1 MSWQASARVE
11 GPDPKR
17 EMAFAG
23 QLEARR
29 PDGTPPRIS
38 TGEIEAME
46 ARPFHMTASTPKG
59 GSERPGIRARIEGRR
74 RKRRSIPL
82 TTNRERN
89 REDALFRRFSAR

>member
-1 MSWQASARVE
+1 MSWRASARVE
-11 GPDPKR
+11 GSDPER

-46 ARPFHMTASTPKG
+46 ARPFHMTASTPMGSAERLEYERGSKNG
-59 GSERPGIRARIEGRR
+59 GANAV
-74 RKRRSIPL
+74 RSP
-82 TTNRERN
+82 
-89 REDALFRRFSAR
+89 

>member
-11 GPDPKR
+11 GPDPDR

-46 ARPFHMTASTPKG
+46 ARPFLMTVSTPKG
-59 GSERPGIRARIEGRR
+59 SAERLEYERGSKDGGANPVL
-74 RKRRSIPL
+74 SP
-82 TTNRERN
+82 
-89 REDALFRRFSAR
+89 